1 MKVRAT
7 ESGDG
12 RKSGGT
18 RGFSPIGAVMANQ
31 NRSSAA
37 NEATLS
43 QRERWLRFT
52 LIAPPRL
59 RLAPLRCPPR
69 GLSRLGA
76 ARRRSSHRLLALR
89 RDRLFAQQAEDLGL
103 HAPELDAGDDRR
115 VARCREARREARL
128 DAAGPRRHDDDVG
141 RQEERFLD
149 AVRDPEHRLSRLL
162 PDALDLLLQ

>member
-59 RLAPLRCPPR
+59 RLPAPAPPRLRLAPPRCPPR

-115 VARCREARREARL
+115 VARCRGARREARL
-128 DAAGPRRHDDDVG
+128 DAAGPRRHD
-141 RQEERFLD
+141 
-149 AVRDPEHRLSRLL
+149 
-162 PDALDLLLQ
+162 